1 MRHVLQNV
9 RHIMLRIIQVTVI
22 VIILGIIMVLAAQVD
37 AMEIT
42 QQNIAASVLILII
55 RVSITNIAS
64 RHRPV
69 NS

>member
-37 AMEIT
+37 ATEIT
-42 QQNIAASVLILII
+42 QRNIAVSVLILII

-69 NS
+69 NG

>member
-9 RHIMLRIIQVTVI
+9 RHIMLRIIQVIVI

-37 AMEIT
+37 VTEIT
-42 QQNIAASVLILII
+42 QRNIAVSVLILII
-55 RVSITNIAS
+55 RASITNIAS

>member
-9 RHIMLRIIQVTVI
+9 RHIMLRIIQVIVI

-37 AMEIT
+37 VTEIT
-42 QQNIAASVLILII
+42 QRNIAVSVLILII